1 MSQTNFPFFPV
12 VLGVFRPSTARPIRA
27 SGKGDDGSDPP
38 FLTAGA
44 VSRWGRCTTGC
55 QARCHTPYGVAPVVR
70 IPAGRLTG
78 PLAGRTVFVW
88 KREALSPL
96 PFAVAAAFTPGPN
109 NSMLA
114 ASGTKNGVRRTV
126 PHILGVCG
134 GVPMLVL
141 AVGLRLG
148 VLFERYP
155 ELHTVL
161 KLVGAACLLVL
172 AWRIA
177 TAGRRA
183 ADIGPG
189 RLLTFLEA
197 ALFQLV
203 NPKGWV
209 FAVTAVATYTSVG
222 EPAAAELTIVLAV
235 CLPVS
240 IGSTITWTV
249 FGAGRN
255 RFLHE
260 SPTRL
265 RTFNFGMALLLVL
278 SIGVVLT

>member
-1 MSQTNFPFFPV
+1 
-12 VLGVFRPSTARPIRA
+12 
-27 SGKGDDGSDPP
+27 
-38 FLTAGA
+38 
-44 VSRWGRCTTGC
+44 
-55 QARCHTPYGVAPVVR
+55 
-70 IPAGRLTG
+70 
-78 PLAGRTVFVW
+78 
-88 KREALSPL
+88 
-96 PFAVAAAFTPGPN
+96 
-109 NSMLA
+109 MLA
-114 ASGTKNGVRRTV
+114 ASGAKNGVRRTV

-141 AVGLRLG
+141 AVGLSLG

-155 ELHTVL
+155 ERHTVL
-161 KLVGAACLLVL
+161 KLVGAAFLLVL

-189 RLLTFLEA
+189 RPLTFLEA

-240 IGSTITWTV
+240 IGSTITGTV

-278 SIGVVLT
+278 SIGLVLT